1 MGRKKGLDIAG
12 AHYYV
17 ELTSGARRKL
27 FNSSEDYQS
36 FMPLLAE
43 LKHKHQCQVLAWCLL
58 QNSMHLVLKAGPDGI
73 IAAINHLKKTHT
85 EQSNRRNE
93 RSGSLFTTANNC
105 TLLEPSEWLLPA
117 VRHVHQLPIQHKLVP
132 ELSIYPWSSHENYR
146 LAQGPDW
153 LDWESTLNGI
163 AQQRAGRLLRYE
175 NFMRSTT
182 PLDVDWINGSH
193 VQFRA
198 LAHQKYLTQVLEKNE
213 EHAGQNT
220 PEMEDE
226 SFTEALLE

>member
-58 QNSMHLVLKAGPDGI
+58 QNSIHLVLKAGSDGI
-73 IAAINHLKKTHT
+73 IATINSLKKTYT
-85 EQSNRRNE
+85 EQTNQRNE

-117 VRHVHQLPIQHKLVP
+117 VRYVHQLPIQHKLVP
-132 ELSIYPWSSHENYR
+132 ELSIYPWSSHESYR
-146 LAQGPDW
+146 LAQGPEW
-153 LDWESTLNGI
+153 LDWESTLNRI
-163 AQQRAGRLLRYE
+163 AQQRAGRLARYE
-175 NFMRSTT
+175 NFMRSRN
-182 PLDVDWINGSH
+182 PLGVDWVIGSH
-193 VQFRA
+193 AQFRA
-198 LAHQKYLTQVLEKNE
+198 LAHPKYVLQLLEKNE
-213 EHAGQNT
+213 GDVDKST
-220 PEMEDE
+220 PEIEEDLYAE
-226 SFTEALLE
+226 ELAE